1 MSLLPAL
8 ACGGDEEPA
17 GPPPPSSIVLVSGGA
32 QTGPVGAGLPQPVV
46 VRVSAGSA
54 PVSGARV
61 SFSVTTGGGSISPTS
76 VLTDASGN
84 ATVSWTLGGTLG
96 EQTATATVGSITPL
110 QITATGTTGAP
121 TTLIPVAGSTQ
132 FGVVKRP
139 VTIRPRVKL
148 GDAFG
153 NPIAGQ
159 PIHFELTAGGGTVTG
174 VDQVTDAAGTAE
186 LGGWTLG
193 PQAGINRVLASFNA
207 NVSTE
212 VIAIGTPASIVA
224 QAGNGQ
230 TANAGTIAPIAPTV
244 VALDGD
250 GQPLANV
257 EIAFVVENGGGTVNG
272 PTQRTDA
279 QGIAKVGGWILGPT
293 PGENTLKAT
302 AAGGFSTTFTAHG
315 IPGTPA
321 NLVAASPTSSSG
333 IVGNFMATVPT
344 VRVTDADGH
353 AVAGTQVTFDV
364 VSGGGV
370 IASPAVQSF
379 GLVTLAGAIAVSDFN
394 GDATLGAWRLGPAT
408 GDQTVSASIQGV
420 PPVTFTATAMPVP
433 PAEYQIVVRYI
444 GTQPTAAQKAAFD
457 AAVARWQQV
466 ILGDVGDEHVVWEAT
481 SCFPALDELVDD
493 LIIYAELVAIDGA
506 GGILGSAGP
515 CLVREDAQGNT
526 GPTGVGRMRF
536 DIADLQSLETTGNL
550 DEVILHEMGHV
561 IGIGSLWTDFGLLVG
576 GGGSDPY
583 FSGSAARGAWRVT
596 AANLNFT
603 GNIVP
608 VENSGGP
615 GTRDSHWRESVA
627 NNELMTGFLNNGLN
641 PLSVFTIGSLRDM
654 GYVVNDAVADPL
666 ELFPLL
672 RAGPAAT
679 VQLREAPL
687 PGDILV
693 VRRGRVV
700 RSIPRAP
707 F

>member
-1 MSLLPAL
+1 MPRARRSWA
-8 ACGGDEEPA
+8 D
-17 GPPPPSSIVLVSGGA
+17 GPWDRR
-32 QTGPVGAGLPQPVV
+32 Q
-46 VRVSAGSA
+46 
-54 PVSGARV
+54 
-61 SFSVTTGGGSISPTS
+61 
-76 VLTDASGN
+76 
-84 ATVSWTLGGTLG
+84 
-96 EQTATATVGSITPL
+96 E
-110 QITATGTTGAP
+110 
-121 TTLIPVAGSTQ
+121 
-132 FGVVKRP
+132 
-139 VTIRPRVKL
+139 
-148 GDAFG
+148 
-153 NPIAGQ
+153 
-159 PIHFELTAGGGTVTG
+159 
-174 VDQVTDAAGTAE
+174 
-186 LGGWTLG
+186 
-193 PQAGINRVLASFNA
+193 INRVLASFNA

-272 PTQRTDA
+272 RTQRTDA

-515 CLVREDAQGNT
+515 VPGPRRRPGQYRSNGRRTDAIRHRR
-526 GPTGVGRMRF
+526 P
-536 DIADLQSLETTGNL
+536 
-550 DEVILHEMGHV
+550 
-561 IGIGSLWTDFGLLVG
+561 
-576 GGGSDPY
+576 
-583 FSGSAARGAWRVT
+583 
-596 AANLNFT
+596 
-603 GNIVP
+603 
-608 VENSGGP
+608 
-615 GTRDSHWRESVA
+615 
-627 NNELMTGFLNNGLN
+627 
-641 PLSVFTIGSLRDM
+641 
-654 GYVVNDAVADPL
+654 AVARDH
-666 ELFPLL
+666 
-672 RAGPAAT
+672 
-679 VQLREAPL
+679 RE
-687 PGDILV
+687 PG
-693 VRRGRVV
+693 
-700 RSIPRAP
+700 
-707 F
+707 